1 MPMTNPSAPQSTAA
15 QPPMANRWLRLM
27 RLDKPI
33 GTYLLLWPTLWAL
46 WFASAGQPR
55 GANLLI
61 FCLGVIVMRA
71 AGCVIND
78 YADRHV
84 DGDVERTR
92 LRPLPSGEVRASTAL
107 ALFFA
112 LLFIALILV
121 LLTNKLTITLAFGGA
136 ASAILY
142 PFLKRFTHWP
152 QLGLGI
158 AWAWSTPMAFA
169 AENNSLPSELWVVF
183 AAVVCW
189 TIAFDTYYA
198 MVDRE
203 DDLRIG
209 IKSTAILF
217 GRYDLLI
224 IGLLQL
230 AVVIL
235 LVTAGILFGRSLI
248 YFAGLAVAAGYFMN
262 QYRVSRGRDRDAC
275 FKAFLSNHRVGMI
288 IFIGLAGDY
297 LLNP

>member
-1 MPMTNPSAPQSTAA
+1 MTNPS
-15 QPPMANRWLRLM
+15 MAHPWLRLT

-55 GANLLI
+55 PENVLI
-61 FCLGVIVMRA
+61 FVLGVVVMRA

-84 DGDVERTR
+84 DGEVERTR
-92 LRPLPSGEVRASTAL
+92 QRPLPSGEICSGTAL
-107 ALFFA
+107 TLFFA
-112 LLFIALILV
+112 LLGVALILV
-121 LLTNKLTITLAFGGA
+121 LLTNKLTIGLAFGGA
-136 ASAILY
+136 AATTLY
-142 PFLKRFTHWP
+142 PFLKRITHWP

-169 AENNSLPSELWVVF
+169 AHNSQLPAELWVIF
-183 AAVVCW
+183 AAIVLW

-217 GRYDLLI
+217 ARYDLLI
-224 IGLLQL
+224 IGLMQF
-230 AVVIL
+230 AVVL
-235 LVTAGILFGRSLI
+235 LMATAGILFDRGLI
-248 YFAGLAVAAGYFMN
+248 YFVGLAVAAGYFIN
-262 QYRVSRGRDRDAC
+262 QHLVSRGRERDAC
-275 FKAFLSNHRVGMI
+275 FKAFLNNNRVGMI

-297 LLNP
+297 LFNP

>member
-1 MPMTNPSAPQSTAA
+1 MTNPSTAH
-15 QPPMANRWLRLM
+15 PWLRLT

-55 GANLLI
+55 IESLLI
-61 FCLGVIVMRA
+61 FGLGVVVMRA

-92 LRPLPSGEVRASTAL
+92 HRPLPSGEVSANA
-107 ALFFA
+107 AIAIFIA
-112 LLFIALILV
+112 LLSVALILV
-121 LLTNKLTITLAFGGA
+121 LLTNKMTITLAFGGA
-136 ASAILY
+136 AAATLY
-142 PFLKRFTHWP
+142 PFLKRITHWP

-169 AENNSLPSELWVVF
+169 AQGSQLPPQLWVIFSAIVL
-183 AAVVCW
+183 W

-224 IGLLQL
+224 VGLLQL
-230 AVVIL
+230 VMIVL
-235 LVTAGILFGRSLI
+235 MVTAGVLFGRGWI
-248 YFAGLAVAAGYFMN
+248 YFAALAVAAGYFIH
-262 QYRVSRGRDRDAC
+262 QHLVSRERDREAC
-275 FKAFLSNHRVGMI
+275 FKAFLNNNRVGMI

-297 LLNP
+297 LFNP

>member
-1 MPMTNPSAPQSTAA
+1 MSNPSTAH
-15 QPPMANRWLRLM
+15 PWLRLT

-55 GANLLI
+55 LETLLI
-61 FCLGVIVMRA
+61 FVLGVVVMRA

-84 DGDVERTR
+84 DGEVERTR
-92 LRPLPSGEVRASTAL
+92 HRPLPSGEVRANTAL
-107 ALFFA
+107 GLFFA
-112 LLFIALILV
+112 LLLVALILV
-121 LLTNKLTITLAFGGA
+121 LLTNKMTIWLALGGA
-136 ASAILY
+136 AATTLY
-142 PFLKRFTHWP
+142 PFLKRITHWP

-169 AENNSLPSELWVVF
+169 AHNSQLPTELWVIF
-183 AAVVCW
+183 AAIVLW

-224 IGLLQL
+224 IGLLQF
-230 AVVIL
+230 AVVL
-235 LVTAGILFGRSLI
+235 LMVTAGILFDRGLI
-248 YFAGLAVAAGYFMN
+248 YFVGLAVAAGYFIN
-262 QYRVSRGRDRDAC
+262 QHLVSRGRDRDAC
-275 FKAFLSNHRVGMI
+275 FKAFLNNNRVGMI
-288 IFIGLAGDY
+288 IFIGLAADY
-297 LLNP
+297 LVNP

>member
-1 MPMTNPSAPQSTAA
+1 MTNPATAH
-15 QPPMANRWLRLM
+15 PWLRLT

-46 WFASAGQPR
+46 WFASGGQPR
-55 GANLLI
+55 IENLLI
-61 FCLGVIVMRA
+61 FVLGVVVMRA

-84 DGDVERTR
+84 DGEVERTR
-92 LRPLPSGEVRASTAL
+92 YRPLPSGEIRAGTAL
-107 ALFFA
+107 ALFFV
-112 LLFIALILV
+112 LLGVALILV
-121 LLTNKLTITLAFGGA
+121 LMTNQLTIMLAFGGA
-136 ASAILY
+136 AATTLY
-142 PFLKRFTHWP
+142 PFLKRITHWP

-169 AENNSLPSELWVVF
+169 AHNSQLPPQLWVVF
-183 AAVVCW
+183 VAIVLW

-224 IGLLQL
+224 VGLLQF
-230 AVVIL
+230 AVVL
-235 LVTAGILFGRSLI
+235 LMATAGILFDRGLI
-248 YFAGLAVAAGYFMN
+248 YFVGLAVAAGYFVN
-262 QYRVSRGRDRDAC
+262 QHLVSRGRNRDAC
-275 FKAFLSNHRVGMI
+275 FKAFLNNHRVGMI
-288 IFIGLAGDY
+288 IFIGLASDY